1 MDKLF
6 KWALIVSLGGFL
18 FGFDTAVISGAEQ
31 EIQKLWNL
39 SDALLGQMVA
49 MALYGTILGAIF
61 GGIPTDKYGRKQTL
75 FIISILYLL
84 SALGSA
90 LAPDVYSLMFF
101 RFIGGIGV
109 GASSIA
115 APLYISEIAPAAR
128 RGRLVAMFQFN
139 IVFGILI
146 AFLSNALVAAWA
158 ESSWRLMLGVE
169 VLPAA
174 LFCVA
179 ILFVPKSPRW
189 LATKKNDLAEAKRVL
204 EMIDVS
210 TADAALEKIKT
221 SAESA
226 PTFAKVSV
234 FQKAFRFPLL
244 LAILLAFFN
253 QLSGINAVLYYAP
266 RIFSMTGM
274 GNSTAL
280 LSSAGI
286 GLMNLVFTLVG
297 MALIDRF
304 GRKTLMYIG
313 SLGYIFSLSF
323 VAYCFQYNVSGFS
336 VMLGL
341 FVFIASHAIGQGT
354 VIWVYISEIFP
365 NSVRANGQA
374 VGSSTH
380 WILAAIIAGVFPFF
394 AGKFGIQYTFMFF
407 AAMMVMQLL
416 YVWKMMPETKGKAL
430 EDIEQAMPI
439 F

>member
-31 EIQKLWNL
+31 EIQRVWNL
-39 SDALLGQMVA
+39 SDAVLGQMVA
-49 MALYGTILGAIF
+49 MALYGTILGAVF
-61 GGIPTDKYGRKQTL
+61 GGIPTDKYGRKNTL
-75 FIISILYLL
+75 FIIALLYLI

-101 RFIGGIGV
+101 RFIGGVGV

-115 APLYISEIAPAAR
+115 APLYISEIAPAAK

-146 AFLSNALVAAWA
+146 AFLSNAVVASMAF
-158 ESSWRLMLGVE
+158 SSWRIMLGVE
-169 VLPAA
+169 VIPAIV
-174 LFCVA
+174 FCIT
-179 ILFVPKSPRW
+179 ILLVPKSPRW
-189 LATKKNDLAEAKRVL
+189 LAIKKNDVAEAKRIL
-204 EMIDVS
+204 TLIDAS
-210 TADAALEKIKT
+210 TADHALEQMQQTI
-221 SAESA
+221 
-226 PTFAKVSV
+226 AKETAMPKRSV
-234 FQKAFRFPLL
+234 FNKAFRFPVI
-244 LAILLAFFN
+244 LAILLAIFN
-253 QLSGINAVLYYAP
+253 QLSGINAILYYAP

-274 GNSTAL
+274 GSSTAL

-286 GLMNLVFTLVG
+286 GFVNLVFTLLG
-297 MALIDRF
+297 MVLIDKF

-313 SLGYIFSLSF
+313 SLGYIFSLLF
-323 VAYCFQYNVSGFS
+323 VAYCFQNNVNGTS
-336 VMLGL
+336 VMIGL
-341 FVFIASHAIGQGT
+341 FVFIAAHAIGQGT

-380 WILAAIIAGVFPFF
+380 WILAAIVAGVFPFF
-394 AGKFGIQYTFMFF
+394 AGKFGVQYTFLFF
-407 AAMMVMQLL
+407 AGMMVLQLL

-430 EDIEQAMPI
+430 EDIEQSMTN
-439 F
+439 